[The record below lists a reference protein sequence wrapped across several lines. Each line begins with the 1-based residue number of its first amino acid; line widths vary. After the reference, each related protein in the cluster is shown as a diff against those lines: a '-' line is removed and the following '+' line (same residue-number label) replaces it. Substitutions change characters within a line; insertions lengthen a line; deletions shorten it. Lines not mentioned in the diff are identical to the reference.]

1 MSGSLWIIFTATIRQ
16 VAYHEALHGSC
27 NVSSV
32 NRVDVRLCDSGEYDG
47 GHDSRHKKPRQQN
60 LWVKTTLRL
69 SQSSHRCRSQMAPTF
84 QSLTA
89 LGFLTNG
96 VWSCGHA
103 TVCRR
108 PRRASVLAALAR
120 DMLFFGSSAESVGKT
135 SPRARG
141 WRRWPCSQ
149 RQSLGTQGVAR
160 PNWLK
165 GRSTVARLSV
175 ERRSRPAASRR
186 PPACGRRFLAG
197 HEGALSFDGLTTL
210 SDECASAL
218 AKCPHGISLDGIK
231 TLSDQSAESLSLHDG
246 SLWLN

>member
-1 MSGSLWIIFTATIRQ
+1 
-16 VAYHEALHGSC
+16 
-27 NVSSV
+27 
-32 NRVDVRLCDSGEYDG
+32 
-47 GHDSRHKKPRQQN
+47 
-60 LWVKTTLRL
+60 
-69 SQSSHRCRSQMAPTF
+69 MAPTF

-135 SPRARG
+135 SPRTRG
-141 WRRWPCSQ
+141 RRRWPCFQ

-165 GRSTVARLSV
+165 GRSTVTRLSV

-186 PPACGRRFLAG
+186 PPACGRQFLAG

-231 TLSDQSAESLSLHDG
+231 TLSDQGVESLSLHDG
-246 SLWLN
+246 SLWLNGVTGFLPVVQPGTRCGSTGRKPVPTWGGP